1 MGTSRQRLA
10 WAALVLGACAFTAG
24 TASAQ
29 TASCQ
34 VTYTKAWEGGNG
46 FGANIAIQNTGPAI
60 TNGWTLIFT
69 FPNGQRL
76 QNGWP
81 VSFTQASGSSQVT
94 VASNADWN
102 KAIGSGAT
110 FTAGFN
116 GTFSGTNGSPTS
128 FMLNGTVCNG
138 GSSSSSSSGGGDTT
152 LPTVS
157 LTSPTSN
164 QQFNQGSAVSISA
177 NASDN
182 VGVARVEFR
191 IDGTLVSS
199 DTSSPYSFST
209 ASLAVGS
216 HTAQARAYDAAG
228 NLANSSTVTF
238 SVVQVQTTR
247 TITASATTLSLPSTG
262 GTATSVIR
270 LNAAP
275 TANVVVTLTRSG
287 STAVTSSP
295 GTITFTTANWSSGV
309 TVTFTVAAGSA
320 AATSTFA
327 LAATN
332 YTGTSITVNRQGG
345 SSSSSS
351 GGPRVDNPYSGA
363 GVYNNPIWRA
373 NASAGGGSAIA
384 NQPTGVWMDRISA
397 IAGNNSGSTGA
408 WGLVQHLNEAVTQDT
423 ANGASPLVFQLVI
436 YNLPGRDCSALA
448 SNGEL
453 GPTELARYKT
463 EYIDVIAEILG
474 RSAYANLRF
483 ATIVE
488 IDSLPNLV
496 TNTTDRVTGTVQCDA
511 MKANGNYV
519 NGVGYALAKLGAIP
533 NVYNYVDAG
542 HHGWL
547 GWDTNFLPSVQMMVQ
562 AANASGATPANVV
575 GFITNTANTSA
586 LQEPYITVDS
596 TTRPS
601 SWIDWNQFNDELSY
615 AQAFRSAAVS
625 AGFPSNIGMLIDTSR
640 NGWGGAARPT
650 GPSTLTDLN
659 ARINASRIDR
669 RIHKGNWCNPS
680 GAGIGERPRAAP
692 ASGIDAY
699 VWIKPP
705 GESDG
710 SSTAIPNDEGKG
722 FDRMCDPTYGGN
734 PRNNNS
740 QTGALPNAPLSGHW
754 FQAQFTQLLQ
764 NAFPPL

>member
-1 MGTSRQRLA
+1 MKSPRHRLA
-10 WAALVLGACAFTAG
+10 WAAVAFGAIAFTGIAG
-24 TASAQ
+24 AQ
-29 TASCQ
+29 TPACQ
-34 VTYTKAWEGGNG
+34 VTYTKSWEGGNG
-46 FGANIAIQNTGPAI
+46 FGANVTIQNNGAAI
-60 TNGWTLIFT
+60 TNGWTLVFN
-69 FPNGQRL
+69 FPNGQRI

-81 VSFTQASGSSQVT
+81 VSFAQPSGSSQVT
-94 VASNADWN
+94 VSSNADWN
-102 KAIGSGAT
+102 KSIGSGAST
-110 FTAGFN
+110 TVGFN
-116 GTFSGTNGSPTS
+116 GTFSGANNAPTS
-128 FMLNGTVCNG
+128 FTLNGTACNG

-152 LPTVS
+152 VPTVS
-157 LTSPTSN
+157 LTSPTSG
-164 QQFNQGSAVSISA
+164 QSIAVGSPVNLAAS
-177 NASDN
+177 ASDN

-191 IDGTLVSS
+191 VDGNLVNS
-199 DTSSPYSFST
+199 DTTAPYAFSVT
-209 ASLAVGS
+209 GLAAGS

-228 NLANSSTVTF
+228 NLANSSSVSFTVA
-238 SVVQVQTTR
+238 QTQTQR
-247 TITASATTLSLPSTG
+247 TITASATTLNVPSTG
-262 GTATSVIR
+262 GTATSVVR
-270 LNAAP
+270 LGQAP
-275 TANVVVTLTRSG
+275 SGNVVVTLTRSG
-287 STAVTSSP
+287 SSAVTSSP
-295 GTITFTTANWSSGV
+295 GTITFTTSNWSSGV
-309 TVTFTVAAGSA
+309 TVTFTVASGTA

-332 YTGTSITVNRQGG
+332 YTGTSITVNRQAG

-351 GGPRVDNPYSGA
+351 GGRADNPYSGA

-373 NASAGGGSAIA
+373 NAVAGGGSAIA

-408 WGLVQHLNEAVTQDT
+408 WGLVQHLNEAVSQDA
-423 ANGASPLVFQLVI
+423 ANGSTPLVFQLVI
-436 YNLPGRDCSALA
+436 YNLPGRDCAALA

-453 GPTELARYKT
+453 GQTEIGRYRT

-474 RSAYANLRF
+474 RSAYSNLRI
-483 ATIVE
+483 ATIIE

-547 GWDTNFLPSVQMMVQ
+547 GWDTNFNPSVQIMLQ

-601 SWIDWNQFNDELSY
+601 RWIDWNQFNDELSY
-615 AQAFRSAAVS
+615 AQAFRNAAVA

-640 NGWGGAARPT
+640 NGWGGPNRPT
-650 GPSTLTDLN
+650 GPSTLSDLN
-659 ARINASRIDR
+659 ARIDASRIDR

-692 ASGIDAY
+692 ASGVDAY

-710 SSTAIPNDEGKG
+710 SSSAIPNDEGKG

-740 QTGALPNAPLSGHW
+740 QTGALPNAPISGHW
-754 FQAQFTQLLQ
+754 FQSQFTQLLQ
-764 NAFPPL
+764 NAYPPL